1 MSLSYIDFIHPNH
14 IGIFV
19 AAARE
24 FNCHILVRK
33 TGQASLSW
41 VGKRGYTGKR
51 ADMKAKTANQNVGR
65 YQLAGL
71 VCSPLLQPLAFTPER
86 LVDAL
91 KEWPNCRH
99 LVTIPNDRSGFDDQR
114 QPRGCRTP
122 YIVQTNPDHKHYGC
136 VALVDMGLLIPR
148 YVHGDYDLYAIIPA
162 GKPFDPNSINP
173 IPSKKLG
180 STMRPEAMG
189 FHEYERLSVENIESE
204 FSFPVATYIN
214 NCIERTSPDL
224 LGALM
229 VNHGE
234 DINKPKE
241 EDKEGKKKKEFEP
254 KLAVMPRQENGQWL
268 KILNSIDELKQFYRT
283 V

>member
-1 MSLSYIDFIHPNH
+1 MNLNYIDFIHPNH
-14 IGIFV
+14 INIFI

-33 TGQASLSW
+33 TGQSALSW

-71 VCSPLLQPLAFTPER
+71 VCSPFLQPHAFSGER
-86 LVDAL
+86 LLSAR
-91 KEWPNCRH
+91 KEWAKCQH
-99 LVTIPNDRSGFDDQR
+99 LITVPSNNMGFDDQR

-122 YIVQTNPDHKHYGC
+122 YLVQTNPDHKHYGC
-136 VALVDMGLLIPR
+136 VALADMGLLLPR

-162 GKPFDPNSINP
+162 GNAFNPNTLNP
-173 IPSKKLG
+173 IASKLG
-180 STMRPEAMG
+180 STMRPSSMTLQ
-189 FHEYERLSVENIESE
+189 EYEQLAVDNQESE
-204 FSFPVATYIN
+204 LSFRVATYIN
-214 NCIERTSPDL
+214 NGIEKTSPDL

-234 DINKPKE
+234 QLNL
-241 EDKEGKKKKEFEP
+241 GKSGQTFEP
-254 KLAVMPRQENGQWL
+254 VLAILAKQENGQWL
-268 KILNSIDELKQFYRT
+268 KILANQIEHEQFYRNL
-283 V
+283 